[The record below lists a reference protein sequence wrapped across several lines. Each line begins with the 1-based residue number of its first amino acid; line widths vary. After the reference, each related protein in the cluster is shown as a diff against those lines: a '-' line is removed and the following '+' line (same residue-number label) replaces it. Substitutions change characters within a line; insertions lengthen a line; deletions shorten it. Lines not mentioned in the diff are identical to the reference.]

1 MILIL
6 TILALN
12 MLYIKSKN
20 SNITIDYNDLDKVF
34 NEISDALLTNS

>member
-1 MILIL
+1 MIL
-6 TILALN
+6 TILALHI
-12 MLYIKSKN
+12 LYVKSKN